1 VTVKQSANVRIVNAL
16 GLHARPAA
24 HFVRCS
30 NRFSS
35 EIEVSRDG
43 VVVNGKS
50 IMGVMMLAA
59 EKGSTIEIRASGDDA
74 EEAVRALVDL
84 VERGFHEDD
93 EGRPVEVVD
102 A

>member
-1 VTVKQSANVRIVNAL
+1 MTPTRSATVRIPNAL

-30 NRFSS
+30 NRYVCDV
-35 EIEVSRDG
+35 EVARDG

-59 EKGSTIEIRASGDDA
+59 EKGSTLEIRVTGKDADDA
-74 EEAVRALVDL
+74 IRDL
-84 VERGFHEDD
+84 VELVENGFHEDD
-93 EGRPVEVVD
+93 EGRPVRNGD
-102 A
+102 G